1 MKKNFFSAAWLIA
14 GAAVMFSSCSNDE
27 DVINGGNGN
36 GNEPVQVI
44 SMQVANTGDNFIG
57 TRAADRPLYSS
68 EANQSIENVKV
79 VLYKL
84 TGNPDDAFDSKAV
97 TDVMYGAGK
106 DIVAQKTFTPWMN
119 GGVSSTYSDATKG
132 HGRQASWTLATAD
145 LIKEE
150 GVYMAYAV
158 GYNTN
163 NYKAVE
169 DFDALVKGTAT
180 LTTPLNVEVKDEV
193 KEIFAGSALFKV
205 TKQALAEGDKD
216 DSYHFNVSLT
226 LHRQIAGSIG
236 YFTNIPTKGN
246 ADNADKVGAKL
257 RLVASAKNT
266 KAVFA
271 GFNSAYTGTDEDGIG
286 KPAADATV
294 KYVVN
299 GHSVAVADAKFYGS
313 GENDAFNVYEVE
325 LKKWFTGKETD
336 NTTPKMDTNADGLLN
351 ELDTWTNAIT
361 AVNVKT
367 GSVLGSS
374 FMIPFELVA
383 DKATFQ
389 LQMLDADGGIIRYW
403 NIRLPKTG
411 TTTDDSQIGKNVTIV
426 AEGGGEKTS
435 SNTESNINYSIVR
448 NHLYTIGARDMG
460 DNPTDPGTDPDKPQ
474 DLNDETLI
482 LRVNDNWEM
491 IHHMEVD

>member
-1 MKKNFFSAAWLIA
+1 
-14 GAAVMFSSCSNDE
+14 
-27 DVINGGNGN
+27 
-36 GNEPVQVI
+36 
-44 SMQVANTGDNFIG
+44 
-57 TRAADRPLYSS
+57 
-68 EANQSIENVKV
+68 
-79 VLYKL
+79 
-84 TGNPDDAFDSKAV
+84 
-97 TDVMYGAGK
+97 MYGEK
-106 DIVAQKTFTPWMN
+106 TIVAEKTFTPWMN
-119 GGVSSTYSDATKG
+119 GGVSSTYSDVSKG

-150 GVYMAYAV
+150 GVYAAYAV
-158 GYNTN
+158 GYNTDNYTELVTFN
-163 NYKAVE
+163 NLAKN
-169 DFDALVKGTAT
+169 GSI
-180 LTTPLNVEVKDEV
+180 TTPLNVTVGDKV
-193 KEIFAGSALFKV
+193 KEIFAGSAFFDV
-205 TKQALAEGDKD
+205 TKQALTEGTND

-246 ADNADKVGAKL
+246 ADNAAKVGTKL

-271 GFNSAYTGTDEDGIG
+271 GFNSDYKGGAGVPSTTD
-286 KPAADATV
+286 V

-299 GHSVAVADAKFYGS
+299 GHTATTADARFYGS
-313 GENDAFNVYEVE
+313 TANDAYSVYEIA
-325 LKKWFTGKETD
+325 LASWFKGTD
-336 NTTPKMDTNADGLLN
+336 MDTNSDGLLN
-351 ELDTWTNAIT
+351 ELDTNWESPIA
-361 AVNVKT
+361 AVKVKE

-374 FMIPFELVA
+374 FMIPFELIE

-389 LQMLDADGGIIRYW
+389 LQMLDADGDIIRYW

-411 TTTDDSQIGKNVTIV
+411 TANDDSQIGKKVTVV
-426 AEGGGEKTS
+426 ANNGTEKTS
-435 SNTESNINYSIVR
+435 TKTENNINYSIVR

-460 DNPTDPGTDPDKPQ
+460 DNPTDPGTDPEDKPQ